1 MKVAV
6 IGIGGVGTVI
16 AKELAK
22 SDAFEKVIL
31 GDIDE
36 NRVRQLTDEIRDQ
49 RFESKG
55 LDASDFSQVKVFLQ
69 GVDLVIN
76 ATVPR
81 FNLIIMDAALDAR
94 CHYMD
99 MASDGPVKL
108 PGRVDV
114 FSQMEYDQKFK
125 DIEKT
130 AILCLGADP
139 GCTNIFARYAAD
151 TLDEVEAILVR
162 DGDNS
167 VVEGYNFALY
177 FSPDT
182 AIEECLQ
189 PPLVFE
195 DGHFV
200 YKEPLV
206 TGVEVFNYPD
216 PVGPRKAYAVSHEEV
231 GTIPLHIKKGLKY
244 CDFKYALPDEFV
256 NLLYAL
262 KLVGLH
268 RIDEITVKGVRIV
281 PRDVVTALLPEP
293 RDLGGKI
300 KGDALVG
307 TLVKGRRG
315 QADVEMFLYNVTN
328 HEESYRRMGVN
339 ATVLQTGIPPV
350 VAAELLAHGEIATPG
365 VLLPECLDPEPFMKI
380 LPERGWPIVK
390 EEKVTTVTVCKGGV
404 NQD

>member
-22 SDAFEKVIL
+22 SDTFEKIIL

-36 NRVRQLTDEIRDQ
+36 QRVRQLTDEVGDP
-49 RFESKG
+49 RFEPRR
-55 LDASDFSQVKVFLQ
+55 LDASDSPQVKAFLQ

-76 ATVPR
+76 ATIPR

-125 DIEKT
+125 DVERT

-139 GCTNIFARYAAD
+139 GATNIFARYAAD
-151 TLDEVEAILVR
+151 TLDEVEAILIR

-182 AIEECLQ
+182 NIEECLQ

-206 TGVEVFNYPD
+206 TGVEVFNFPD
-216 PVGPRKAYAVSHEEV
+216 PIGPRKTYAVSHEEV
-231 GTIPLHIKKGLKY
+231 GTIPLHIKKGLKH
-244 CDFKYALPDEFV
+244 CDFKYALSDEFV
-256 NLLYAL
+256 SLLHSL
-262 KLVGLH
+262 RLVGLH
-268 RIDEITVKGVRIV
+268 RIDEVTVKGVRVV

-315 QADVEMFLYNVTN
+315 EAKVEMFLYNVTN
-328 HEESYRRMGVN
+328 HEESYRKMGVN

-350 VAAELLAHGEIATPG
+350 VAAELLAHGEITTPG
-365 VLLPECLDPEPFMKI
+365 VLLPECLDPKPFMDI
-380 LPERGWPIVK
+380 LPERGWPIVI
-390 EEKVTTVTVCKGGV
+390 EEKVTTITRLG
-404 NQD
+404 